1 LQHARIAQSV
11 EQRIENPRVGGS
23 IPPPGTIRFNELA
36 RLIAGFFVSKA
47 PHGGLAGEQATKS
60 HSTRAPNRTP
70 KPAPHNLSVAQ
81 LAREEGTSDVTF
93 YAWLKQAKAAGA
105 AMPGDQKL
113 TDNWSA
119 EARLAVVIETAALSE
134 IELSEYCRRKGL
146 YPQQVK
152 TWKSAFL
159 TCQQSAKVQSQ
170 ADRAQTKAGR
180 NRAQCKPKRTH
191 LLA

>member
-1 LQHARIAQSV
+1 
-11 EQRIENPRVGGS
+11 
-23 IPPPGTIRFNELA
+23 
-36 RLIAGFFVSKA
+36 
-47 PHGGLAGEQATKS
+47 
-60 HSTRAPNRTP
+60 
-70 KPAPHNLSVAQ
+70 VAQ

-105 AMPGDQKL
+105 AVPGDQKL

-152 TWKSAFL
+152 AWKSAFL
-159 TCQQSAKVQSQ
+159 TRQQSAKVRSQ